1 MSQRWWNQW
10 NWRGGWVGSQ
20 VWDFVPNTNSF
31 LRLSKH
37 QMHECYYSPTCFIL
51 YCLCKCLRPLPK
63 NASAKGANAVFS
75 SFHQNLSDRNKEP
88 LYHSTTLLLFC
99 WLGGWCNNYLMP
111 NMRSPLLRKEILVL
125 GSACQTSSPV
135 PLEEPWQ
142 LLVRVSQIH
151 ELVSSLELS
160 WFIKGFASLNTDCW
174 FLGNKNLG

>member
-1 MSQRWWNQW
+1 MLAS
-10 NWRGGWVGSQ
+10 
-20 VWDFVPNTNSF
+20 
-31 LRLSKH
+31 
-37 QMHECYYSPTCFIL
+37 
-51 YCLCKCLRPLPK
+51 
-63 NASAKGANAVFS
+63 SAKKCQRERRKRCIFLVSPKFIWPKQRAPV
-75 SFHQNLSDRNKEP
+75 SFYYFTFVLLTWWLDR
-88 LYHSTTLLLFC
+88 LVQ
-99 WLGGWCNNYLMP
+99 NYLMP

-174 FLGNKNLG
+174 FLENRTLVRSGCDRDSCCLLQWKIQMSRSLGRRWV